1 MKASVVDGWPKNNR
15 IRIHITDANASEVNS
30 IRRTILSDVP
40 KMAITKVRFEQGTIE
55 EDGKILESVNV
66 LPDEML
72 AHRLAMVPIP
82 TYLDEFLF
90 PQDDPNNAN
99 KPEEEWG
106 SPQSEIIYHCSIKGP
121 SDSES
126 VTVYAGDMNV
136 LGETKLQIKEEHAK
150 IPLTTLSTG
159 QFLEFYAY
167 ASLGRGRDHAKWN
180 PAAAVAFEPRMKAV
194 LNDAK
199 KAKVLFDLNLTSK
212 SGKSIDSSL
221 FKNKVCED
229 INDVID
235 LQKAMHQVGYG
246 TGREDAFANAITLEE
261 MAGEFILTYE
271 SDGSL
276 EPAEIFN
283 QACKELAGRFNTIQ
297 EDIALAMK

>member
-72 AHRLAMVPIP
+72 AHRLAMIPIP

-121 SDSES
+121 SDSET

-212 SGKSIDSSL
+212 SGKPIDSSL

-261 MAGEFILTYE
+261 MAGEFVLTYE

>member
-1 MKASVVDGWPKNNR
+1 M
-15 IRIHITDANASEVNS
+15 I
-30 IRRTILSDVP
+30 
-40 KMAITKVRFEQGTIE
+40 
-55 EDGKILESVNV
+55 
-66 LPDEML
+66 
-72 AHRLAMVPIP
+72 PIP

-106 SPQSEIIYHCSIKGP
+106 SPQSEIIYHCSVRGP

-126 VTVYAGDMNV
+126 ITVYAGDMNV
-136 LGETKLQIKEEHAK
+136 LGETKLQIREEHAK
-150 IPLTTLSTG
+150 IPLTSLSSG

-194 LNDAK
+194 LNNAK

-221 FKNKVCED
+221 FKNKACEN

-246 TGREDAFANAITLEE
+246 TGREDEFANAITLEE
-261 MAGEFILTYE
+261 MPGEFVLTYD

-297 EDIALAMK
+297 EDINLAMK

>member
-1 MKASVVDGWPKNNR
+1 MKAKIVDGWPKNNR

-40 KMAITKVRFEQGTIE
+40 KMAITKVRFEQGIIE

-72 AHRLAMVPIP
+72 AHRLAMIPIP

-136 LGETKLQIKEEHAK
+136 LGETKLQIREEHAK
-150 IPLTTLSTG
+150 IPLTSLSSG

-194 LNDAK
+194 LNNAK

-221 FKNKVCED
+221 FKNKVCEN

-246 TGREDAFANAITLEE
+246 TGREDEFANAITLEE
-261 MAGEFILTYE
+261 IPGEFVLTYDG
-271 SDGSL
+271 DGSL

-297 EDIALAMK
+297 EDINLAMK

>member
-199 KAKVLFDLNLTSK
+199 KAEVLFDLNLTSK

-261 MAGEFILTYE
+261 MTGEFVLTYE

>member
-199 KAKVLFDLNLTSK
+199 KAKVLFDLNLASK

-261 MAGEFILTYE
+261 MAGEFVLTYE

>member
-40 KMAITKVRFEQGTIE
+40 KMAITKVRFEQGIIE

-212 SGKSIDSSL
+212 SGKSIDASL

-261 MAGEFILTYE
+261 MAGEFVLTYE

>member
-55 EDGKILESVNV
+55 EDGKILESLNV

-121 SDSES
+121 SDSET

-136 LGETKLQIKEEHAK
+136 LGETKLQIKKEHAK

-261 MAGEFILTYE
+261 MAGEFVLTYE

>member
-221 FKNKVCED
+221 FRNKVCED

-261 MAGEFILTYE
+261 MPGEFVLTYE

>member
-212 SGKSIDSSL
+212 SGKSIDASL

-261 MAGEFILTYE
+261 MAGEFVLTYE

-283 QACKELAGRFNTIQ
+283 QACKELASRFNTIQ

>member
-72 AHRLAMVPIP
+72 AHRLAMIPIP

-136 LGETKLQIKEEHAK
+136 LGETKLQIREEHAK

-199 KAKVLFDLNLTSK
+199 RAKVLFDLNLTSK

-261 MAGEFILTYE
+261 MPGEFVLTYE

>member
-1 MKASVVDGWPKNNR
+1 MKAKIVDGWPKNNR

-40 KMAITKVRFEQGTIE
+40 KMAITKVRFEQGIIE

-72 AHRLAMVPIP
+72 AHRLAMIPIP

-106 SPQSEIIYHCSIKGP
+106 SPQSEIIYHCSIRGP

-126 VTVYAGDMNV
+126 ITVYAGDMNV
-136 LGETKLQIKEEHAK
+136 LGETKLQIREEHAK
-150 IPLTTLSTG
+150 IPLTSLSSG

-194 LNDAK
+194 LNNAK

-221 FKNKVCED
+221 FKNKACEN

-246 TGREDAFANAITLEE
+246 TGREDEFANAITLEE
-261 MAGEFILTYE
+261 MPGEFVLTYD

-297 EDIALAMK
+297 EDINLAMK

>member
-106 SPQSEIIYHCSIKGP
+106 SPQSENIYHCSIKGP

-261 MAGEFILTYE
+261 MTGEFVLTYE

>member
-55 EDGKILESVNV
+55 EDGKILESLNV

-106 SPQSEIIYHCSIKGP
+106 SPQSEIIYHCSVKGP
-121 SDSES
+121 SDSET

-261 MAGEFILTYE
+261 MAGEFVLTYE

>member
-199 KAKVLFDLNLTSK
+199 KAKVLFDLNLTSI
-212 SGKSIDSSL
+212 SGKSIDASL

-261 MAGEFILTYE
+261 MAGEFVLTYE

>member
-72 AHRLAMVPIP
+72 AHRLAMIPIP

-126 VTVYAGDMNV
+126 ATVYAGDMNV

-194 LNDAK
+194 LNNAK

-221 FKNKVCED
+221 FKNKVCEN

-261 MAGEFILTYE
+261 MAGEFVLTYE

>member
-1 MKASVVDGWPKNNR
+1 MKAKIVDGWPKNNR

-40 KMAITKVRFEQGTIE
+40 KMAITKVRFEQGIIE

-72 AHRLAMVPIP
+72 AHRLAMIPIP

-136 LGETKLQIKEEHAK
+136 LGETKLQIREEHAK
-150 IPLTTLSTG
+150 IPLTSLSSG

-194 LNDAK
+194 LNNAK

-221 FKNKVCED
+221 FKNKVCEN

-246 TGREDAFANAITLEE
+246 TGREDEFANAITLEE
-261 MAGEFILTYE
+261 MPGEFVLTYD

-297 EDIALAMK
+297 EDINLAMK

>member
-121 SDSES
+121 SDSET

-167 ASLGRGRDHAKWN
+167 ASLGRGRDHAKWS

-261 MAGEFILTYE
+261 MAEEFVLTYE

>member
-72 AHRLAMVPIP
+72 AHRLAMIPIP

-126 VTVYAGDMNV
+126 ATVYAGDMNV

-194 LNDAK
+194 LNNAK

-261 MAGEFILTYE
+261 MAGEFVLTYE

>member
-150 IPLTTLSTG
+150 IPLYNTLHRPI
-159 QFLEFYAY
+159 
-167 ASLGRGRDHAKWN
+167 LG
-180 PAAAVAFEPRMKAV
+180 
-194 LNDAK
+194 
-199 KAKVLFDLNLTSK
+199 
-212 SGKSIDSSL
+212 
-221 FKNKVCED
+221 
-229 INDVID
+229 
-235 LQKAMHQVGYG
+235 
-246 TGREDAFANAITLEE
+246 
-261 MAGEFILTYE
+261 ILRLRL
-271 SDGSL
+271 SRKRS
-276 EPAEIFN
+276 
-283 QACKELAGRFNTIQ
+283 
-297 EDIALAMK
+297 

>member
-261 MAGEFILTYE
+261 IAGEFVLTYE

>member
-261 MAGEFILTYE
+261 MPGEFVLTYE

>member
-1 MKASVVDGWPKNNR
+1 MKASIVDGWPKNNR

-261 MAGEFILTYE
+261 IAGEFVLTYE

-297 EDIALAMK
+297 EDIALAIK

>member
-212 SGKSIDSSL
+212 SGKSIDASL

-261 MAGEFILTYE
+261 IAGEFVLTYE

-283 QACKELAGRFNTIQ
+283 QACKELASRFNTIQ

>member
-136 LGETKLQIKEEHAK
+136 LGETKLQIREEHAK

-261 MAGEFILTYE
+261 MAGEFVLTYE

>member
-136 LGETKLQIKEEHAK
+136 LGETKLQIREEHAK

-199 KAKVLFDLNLTSK
+199 KAKVLFDLNLASK

-261 MAGEFILTYE
+261 MAGEFVLTYE

>member
-136 LGETKLQIKEEHAK
+136 LGETKLQIREEHAK

-212 SGKSIDSSL
+212 SGKSIDASL

-261 MAGEFILTYE
+261 LAGEFVLTYE

>member
-136 LGETKLQIKEEHAK
+136 LGETKLQIREEHAK

-199 KAKVLFDLNLTSK
+199 KAKVLFDLNLASK

-261 MAGEFILTYE
+261 MPGEFVLTYE

>member
-40 KMAITKVRFEQGTIE
+40 KMAITKVRFEQGIIE

-261 MAGEFILTYE
+261 MAGEFVLTYE

>member
-72 AHRLAMVPIP
+72 AHRLAMIPIP

-136 LGETKLQIKEEHAK
+136 LGETKLQIREEHAK

-261 MAGEFILTYE
+261 MAGEFVLTYE

-297 EDIALAMK
+297 EDIALALK

>member
-55 EDGKILESVNV
+55 EDGKILESLNV

-121 SDSES
+121 SDSET

-261 MAGEFILTYE
+261 MAGEFVLTYE

>member
-40 KMAITKVRFEQGTIE
+40 KMAITKVRFEQGIIE

-212 SGKSIDSSL
+212 SGKSVDSSL

-261 MAGEFILTYE
+261 MAGEFVLTYE

>member
-55 EDGKILESVNV
+55 EDGKILESLNV

-136 LGETKLQIKEEHAK
+136 LGETKLQIREEHAK

-261 MAGEFILTYE
+261 MAGEFVLTYE

>member
-121 SDSES
+121 SDSET

-136 LGETKLQIKEEHAK
+136 LGETKLQIREEHAK

-261 MAGEFILTYE
+261 MAGEFVLTYE

>member
-261 MAGEFILTYE
+261 MTGEFVLTYE

>member
-55 EDGKILESVNV
+55 EDGKILESLNV

-121 SDSES
+121 SDPET

-261 MAGEFILTYE
+261 MAGEFVLTYE

>member
-1 MKASVVDGWPKNNR
+1 MKAKIVDGWPKNNR

-40 KMAITKVRFEQGTIE
+40 KMAITKVRFEQGIIE

-72 AHRLAMVPIP
+72 AHRLAMIPIP

-136 LGETKLQIKEEHAK
+136 LGETKLQIREEHAK
-150 IPLTTLSTG
+150 IPLTSLSSG

-194 LNDAK
+194 LNNAK

-221 FKNKVCED
+221 FKNKVCEN

-246 TGREDAFANAITLEE
+246 TGREDEFANAITLEE
-261 MAGEFILTYE
+261 IPGEFVLTYD

-297 EDIALAMK
+297 EDINLAMK

>member
-1 MKASVVDGWPKNNR
+1 MKAKIVDGWPKNNR

-40 KMAITKVRFEQGTIE
+40 KMAITKVRFEQGIIE

-72 AHRLAMVPIP
+72 AHRLAMIPIP

-106 SPQSEIIYHCSIKGP
+106 SPQSEIIYHCSIRGP

-136 LGETKLQIKEEHAK
+136 LGETKLQIREEHAK
-150 IPLTTLSTG
+150 IPLTSLSSG

-194 LNDAK
+194 LNNAK

-221 FKNKVCED
+221 FKNKACEN

-246 TGREDAFANAITLEE
+246 TGREDEFANAITLEE
-261 MAGEFILTYE
+261 MPGEFVLTYD

-297 EDIALAMK
+297 EDINLAMK